1 MNSIPIINNTGVHFN
16 IYNRSKTYMY
26 IKYYGLKS
34 IGFFFQFHIALESM
48 NFTLILKWKAAKD
61 FNQNE
66 TKKFFFVFQFHENI
80 FFFQMDYYTQ
90 LNLLEKYKI

>member
-80 FFFQMDYYTQ
+80 FFFRMDYYTQ
-90 LNLLEKYKI
+90 LNLHAKYKI

>member
-80 FFFQMDYYTQ
+80 YFFQMDYYTQ

>member
-16 IYNRSKTYMY
+16 IYNRIKTYMY

>member
-1 MNSIPIINNTGVHFN
+1 MAFFPYSIL
-16 IYNRSKTYMY
+16 YQS
-26 IKYYGLKS
+26 L
-34 IGFFFQFHIALESM
+34 

-80 FFFQMDYYTQ
+80 YFFKWTIFKYTTKSAREIQ
-90 LNLLEKYKI
+90 NLNTKMNVMI

>member
-34 IGFFFQFHIALESM
+34 IGFFS
-48 NFTLILKWKAAKD
+48 NSIL
-61 FNQNE
+61 
-66 TKKFFFVFQFHENI
+66 H
-80 FFFQMDYYTQ
+80 
-90 LNLLEKYKI
+90 

>member
-1 MNSIPIINNTGVHFN
+1 
-16 IYNRSKTYMY
+16 MY